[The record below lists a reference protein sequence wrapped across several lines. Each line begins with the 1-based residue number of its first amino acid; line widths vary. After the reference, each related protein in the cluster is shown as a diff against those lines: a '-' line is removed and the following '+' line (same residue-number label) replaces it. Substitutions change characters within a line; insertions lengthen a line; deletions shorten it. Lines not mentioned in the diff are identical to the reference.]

1 MFGLRV
7 WRRAGDGRGNLRV
20 AKTPPLQSAL
30 RGDRWGDYHPRP
42 PFTPRRQQRERRR
55 WITMRHAASLR
66 PSRNGRIGFKPPYS
80 KRGTLPK
87 GPCRFNLLWRGLSPL
102 AMKKISITHLQLFED
117 RSDAACRVVLK
128 PRVHGGMRVAWYAH
142 TVALGRACA
151 YGGRAFV
158 ATWRAASRLGA
169 ASL

>member
-7 WRRAGDGRGNLRV
+7 WRRAGDGRGNLRF

-102 AMKKISITHLQLFED
+102 AMKNVSIKHLQLFED

-128 PRVHGGMRVAWYAH
+128 PRAHGGMRVAWYAH